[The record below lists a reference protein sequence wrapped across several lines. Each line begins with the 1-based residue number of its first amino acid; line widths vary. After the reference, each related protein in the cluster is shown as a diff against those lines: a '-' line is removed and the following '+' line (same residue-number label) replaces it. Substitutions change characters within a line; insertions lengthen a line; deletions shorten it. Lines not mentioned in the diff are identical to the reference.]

1 MIYLPVMSKDA
12 DESINEDMAH
22 HKVLLYTLVVTPRF
36 FAQHFVGVCV
46 YVCMRAVE
54 CAAVWSTCRDIS
66 T

>member
-46 YVCMRAVE
+46 CVCVYA
-54 CAAVWSTCRDIS
+54 CG
-66 T
+66 